1 MAAQPREKVSP
12 STTDSFGAMKKVP
25 KAKRHSKSQR
35 KEKEGKFQSYL
46 PFLLGKSV
54 MKMGVKVLEH
64 SYFFRQAWHDKK
76 PLCEAT
82 EA

>member
-35 KEKEGKFQSYL
+35 KEKEGKYARAQ
-46 PFLLGKSV
+46 LLAIFV
-54 MKMGVKVLEH
+54 
-64 SYFFRQAWHDKK
+64 RQVRDENGRESFGAFILF
-76 PLCEAT
+76 PTGLA
-82 EA
+82 